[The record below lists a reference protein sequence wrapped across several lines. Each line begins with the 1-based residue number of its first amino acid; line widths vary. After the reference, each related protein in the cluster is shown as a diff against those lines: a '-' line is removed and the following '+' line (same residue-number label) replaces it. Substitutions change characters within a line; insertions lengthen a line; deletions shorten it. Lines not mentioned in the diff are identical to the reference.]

1 MTPLNSILGVG
12 ILTVGLMAA
21 LVPGASYAQGAPIS
35 QSDRGIVAIVDQV
48 LDAWGHS
55 DAARIAAAYEP
66 TGDFVSPTGDHATG
80 RAQIQAFYASAF
92 AAGYAGSVATAKII
106 HLRHITSA
114 VAIADGVWDIQPTP
128 NAKITRPELGIFSA
142 VLVYNS
148 GHWRIAALREQSSA
162 RELRDLP

>member
-1 MTPLNSILGVG
+1 MTRLNSIPGVG
-12 ILTVGLMAA
+12 KLTVGLLAA
-21 LVPGASYAQGAPIS
+21 LLSGAPYAQGGATAH
-35 QSDRGIVAIVDQV
+35 SDQGIVAIVDQV

-66 TGDFVSPTGDHATG
+66 TGDFVSPTGDHAAG

-92 AAGYAGSVATAKII
+92 AAGYAGSIATAKIV
-106 HLRHITSA
+106 HLRHITST

-142 VLVYNS
+142 VLLYNS
-148 GHWRIAALREQSSA
+148 GRWRIAALREQSSA

>member
-1 MTPLNSILGVG
+1 MTRLNPIRRVG
-12 ILTVGLMAA
+12 KITVGLIAA
-21 LVPGASYAQGAPIS
+21 LLPGAPHAEGDAIAL
-35 QSDRGIVAIVDQV
+35 SDQGIVAIVDQV

-106 HLRHITSA
+106 HLRHVTST

-128 NAKITRPELGIFSA
+128 NAKITRPELGIFAA

>member
-1 MTPLNSILGVG
+1 MTRLNSTLGVG
-12 ILTVGLMAA
+12 KLAVCLVAA
-21 LVPGASYAQGAPIS
+21 LLPGAPYAQGSAIAH
-35 QSDRGIVAIVDQV
+35 SDQGIVAIVDQV
-48 LDAWGHS
+48 LDAWRHS

-80 RAQIQAFYASAF
+80 RAQIEAFYASAF

-106 HLRHITSA
+106 HLRHITST

-148 GHWRIAALREQSSA
+148 GQWRIAALREQSSA

>member
-1 MTPLNSILGVG
+1 MTRLNSMPRVG
-12 ILTVGLMAA
+12 KLAAGLVAA
-21 LVPGASYAQGAPIS
+21 LLPGAPYAQGDPTAH
-35 QSDRGIVAIVDQV
+35 SDRGIVAIVDQV

-55 DAARIAAAYEP
+55 DAERIAAAYEP

-80 RAQIQAFYASAF
+80 RAQIKAFYASAF

-106 HLRHITSA
+106 HLRHITSS

-148 GHWRIAALREQSSA
+148 GRWRLAALREQSSA

>member
-1 MTPLNSILGVG
+1 MTRLNSIPRVG
-12 ILTVGLMAA
+12 KMTVGLIAA
-21 LVPGASYAQGAPIS
+21 LLPGAPYAQGSATAH
-35 QSDRGIVAIVDQV
+35 SDQGIVAIVDHV

-80 RAQIQAFYASAF
+80 RAQIQAFYTSAF
-92 AAGYAGSVATAKII
+92 AAGYAGSVATARII
-106 HLRHITSA
+106 HLRHITSR
-114 VAIADGVWDIQPTP
+114 VAIVDGVWDIQPTP
-128 NAKITRPELGIFSA
+128 NAKITRAELGIFSA

-148 GHWRIAALREQSSA
+148 AKWRIAALREQSSA

>member
-1 MTPLNSILGVG
+1 MTRLNSIPGVG
-12 ILTVGLMAA
+12 KLTVGLIAA
-21 LVPGASYAQGAPIS
+21 LLPGAPHAEGDAIAR
-35 QSDRGIVAIVDQV
+35 SDQGIVAIVDQV

-66 TGDFVSPTGDHATG
+66 TGDFVSPTGDHAAG

-106 HLRHITSA
+106 HLRHITST

-148 GHWRIAALREQSSA
+148 GQWHIAALREQSSA